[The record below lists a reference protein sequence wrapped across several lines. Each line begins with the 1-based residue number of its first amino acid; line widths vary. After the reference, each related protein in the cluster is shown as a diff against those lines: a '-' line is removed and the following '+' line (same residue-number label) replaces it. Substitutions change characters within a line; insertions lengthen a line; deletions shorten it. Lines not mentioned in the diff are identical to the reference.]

1 MQFTDARK
9 YKKQVKK
16 LYKSAFPFYE
26 RAPLSLLMKR
36 TDNGRDSFHAI
47 LEENSF
53 IGLIYTIASEKMV
66 YVFFFAITD
75 ENRGKGYG
83 SKVLEEI
90 RKMHGGKP
98 ITLMIED
105 TEEKNAK
112 NMDERIRRLKFYER
126 NGFQRLCIK
135 INEAGVRYE
144 LLGTDNSVTQADFLA
159 LMKEYIGG
167 FLFKIIYIKT
177 KRKK

>member
-9 YKKQVKK
+9 YKKQIKK

-26 RAPLSLLMKR
+26 RAPFSLLMKR
-36 TDNGRDSFHAI
+36 TDNGRDSFYAI
-47 LEENSF
+47 VEENSF
-53 IGLIYTIASEKMV
+53 IGLVYTITCEKMV
-66 YVFFFAITD
+66 YVFFLAVTE

-83 SKVLEEI
+83 SKMLEKI
-90 RKMHGGKP
+90 REMHGGKP
-98 ITLMIED
+98 VTLMIED
-105 TEEKNAK
+105 TEETSAK

-126 NGFQRLCIK
+126 NGFKRLHIK

-144 LLGTDNSVTQADFLA
+144 LLGTDNTVTQADFLA

-167 FLFKIIYIKT
+167 FLFKIIYRKT
-177 KRKK
+177 MRE